1 MRESNILY
9 EHAEAIIRKTIEDVL
24 PDRAVRNALEGLE
37 LQGRVFVLAVGK
49 AARVMAEAAGDVLGA
64 RMEKGLVVT
73 KYGHAK
79 GALPG
84 FLVMEAGHPV
94 PDENSIRA
102 GEAAVRF
109 VREAGEGDTVLFL
122 ISGGGSALLE
132 LPEEGLS
139 LSDIQET
146 TQKLLRCGADITE
159 INLIRKRL
167 SSVKGGKLAGCLRS
181 GKAYS
186 VILSDVVGGSEDM
199 IASGLTYPDRSTPRE
214 VPRLLEKYDLRLPER
229 VERILLRG
237 GMRTELPPQ
246 EDPIPPETF
255 PPQKNPVRVENHVV
269 GSVRQ
274 LCVAAVSHARELGYH
289 AYLLTDSMQGEAG
302 EEGKRIASLA
312 DSPDYERPFA
322 LIAGGETVVKVT
334 GDGLGGRNQEL
345 ALSAAGILDG
355 NEDVLLFSL
364 GSDGTDGPTDAAGGI
379 VDGRTAERLR
389 ALGIDMEDVLRRNDA
404 YHALRAADGLL
415 LTGATGTN
423 VNDVTV
429 LLHR

>member
-24 PDRAVRNALEGLE
+24 PDRAVRNALEGLK

-49 AARVMAEAAGDVLGA
+49 AARVMAEAAADVLGA
-64 RMEKGLVVT
+64 RIEKGLVVT

-199 IASGLTYPDRSTPRE
+199 IASGLTYPDRSDPQE
-214 VPRLLEKYDLRLPER
+214 VLRLLEKYDLRLPER

-237 GMRTELPPQ
+237 GKRTELPPQ
-246 EDPIPPETF
+246 EDPI

-274 LCVAAVSHARELGYH
+274 LCLAAVSHARELGYH

-355 NEDVLLFSL
+355 KEDVLLFSL

-379 VDGRTAERLR
+379 VDGRTAGRLR